1 MFMTPNMLQATSA
14 LENKLIKQD
23 IQGTLPITSSNSLF
37 KGVYRVE
44 GTYTCG
50 QACGELNGI
59 QTVAISSCHCSGT
72 KVGDFGVNFH
82 PSSYSFCGVDL
93 PNVGGFL
100 KKQNLKYSL
109 SDDFFINPSH
119 RCFPLYFNADSFVWN
134 MNIKGICFCM
144 GDMLIW
150 DNEPYTK
157 KYDPIPGVGD
167 DRISQQSFMKT
178 KDLFK
183 AYGYEHL
190 YDEYIYH
197 LKKSRIFEA
206 CDFWLRENNN
216 EIYEHLMSWCSKSN
230 FQYVQRTCIQIA
242 IIPMLWNYEYH
253 TKRRQ
258 GYIPSYAFK
267 SYIPNSTSSWLKGIK
282 EEVNYNYNEFNKMSG
297 RRFTWDHEGPGGQGY
312 NDIEFICAYTKK

>member
-14 LENKLIKQD
+14 MEDKFIKQD
-23 IQGTLPITSSNSLF
+23 VQGTLPITSSNSLF
-37 KGVYRVE
+37 KGVYKVE
-44 GTYTCG
+44 GTYDCG
-50 QACGELNGI
+50 QICGELNGI
-59 QTVAISSCHCSGT
+59 QTVGIGSCWCNGT
-72 KVGDFGVNFH
+72 KVGEYGGNNYS
-82 PSSYSFCGVDL
+82 SSYSFCGVDL
-93 PNVGGFL
+93 PNIGGFL

-109 SDDFFINPSH
+109 SDDFFIYPNYRS
-119 RCFPLYFNADSFVWN
+119 FPLYFSIGGAESFLWN
-134 MNIKGICFCM
+134 MDIKGICFCM

-157 KYDPIPGVGD
+157 KYNPIPGPSD
-167 DRISQQSFMKT
+167 KRISQQSFMKT

-197 LKKSRIFEA
+197 LKKSRILEA
-206 CDFWLRENNN
+206 CNFWVRENNN
-216 EIYEHLMSWCSKSN
+216 EIYEHLMSWCSQSN
-230 FQYVQRTCIQIA
+230 SPYTQRTCLQIA

-267 SYIPNSTSSWLKGIK
+267 SSNWLQGTR
-282 EEVNYNYNEFNKMSG
+282 EELHYYYNEFNQMSG
-297 RRFTWDHEGPGGQGY
+297 RRFTWNHEGPGGQGY
-312 NDIEFICAYTKK
+312 SDIEFTCAYTKK